1 MVESLRNY
9 QRELRKE
16 KLLNKSMNQI
26 TGTHFNYYFIC
37 HRKLWL
43 FANNIQMEHT
53 SDTVALG
60 KLIHENSY
68 PQRSE
73 KFEELEIDG
82 IKIDFYDKKNKIIH
96 EIKKSDKMED
106 SHEWQLKYYI
116 YVLKC
121 HGVESVTGI
130 LEYPKLRGK
139 KEIFLSAEDELRIE
153 LIKKEIYSIIYSDTC
168 PTTIQKKFCSKC
180 SYYDFCYINEEE

>member
-1 MVESLRNY
+1 
-9 QRELRKE
+9 
-16 KLLNKSMNQI
+16 
-26 TGTHFNYYFIC
+26 
-37 HRKLWL
+37 
-43 FANNIQMEHT
+43 MEHT
-53 SDTVALG
+53 SDTVAQG
-60 KLIHENSY
+60 KLIHEISY

-73 KFEELEIDG
+73 KMEEVEIDG

-121 HGVESVTGI
+121 RGVEDVTGI
-130 LEYPKLRGK
+130 LEYPKLREK
-139 KEIFLSAEDELRIE
+139 KEILLSSEDEARIE
-153 LIKKEIYSIIYSDTC
+153 LIKKEISEILHSDAC
-168 PTTIQKKFCSKC
+168 PTTINKKFCGKC